1 MRRYFNSGTKNVITA
16 IPSYRQN
23 YHFSQLKA
31 LLLSKGV
38 SLGSEESF
46 LQNEGLVNEEGKF
59 NIQASLLAD
68 ESDFSIKVAQFSGE
82 DKGSLIKRTEFGYKS
97 LALSMEQIIHYV
109 QGINETRVMVGNALS
124 RREESLFDFDCFR
137 EALVNAFLHTRWEE
151 ATPPIFYVFSQEKY
165 AVIHLQRFQKIAL
178 PLGLSKEDFYLGR
191 QKVINESLMKVF
203 SQLGYAET
211 TGYGVPLIVRRY
223 GKEAF
228 DFSES
233 FLQVTIPFAWKIN
246 AENAVKK
253 SDLTPKEK
261 TVLDVLKEKPSASR
275 SMIAEATGFNSG
287 SVAYAISSLE
297 RKGYIVRS
305 GSKKTGFWIIKE

>member
-1 MRRYFNSGTKNVITA
+1 
-16 IPSYRQN
+16 
-23 YHFSQLKA
+23 
-31 LLLSKGV
+31 
-38 SLGSEESF
+38 
-46 LQNEGLVNEEGKF
+46 
-59 NIQASLLAD
+59 
-68 ESDFSIKVAQFSGE
+68 
-82 DKGSLIKRTEFGYKS
+82 
-97 LALSMEQIIHYV
+97 
-109 QGINETRVMVGNALS
+109 MVGNALS

-151 ATPPIFYVFSQEKY
+151 ATPPIFYVFSNRIEVLSY
-165 AVIHLQRFQKIAL
+165 GGL

-211 TGYGVPLIVRRY
+211 TGYGVPLTVRRY